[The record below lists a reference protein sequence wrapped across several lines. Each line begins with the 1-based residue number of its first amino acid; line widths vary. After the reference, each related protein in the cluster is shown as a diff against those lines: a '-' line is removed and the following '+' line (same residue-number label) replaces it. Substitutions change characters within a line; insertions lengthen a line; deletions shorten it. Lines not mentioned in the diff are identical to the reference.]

1 MKHYSSL
8 VKYSL
13 EKGPALPNVMQ
24 ITSGDE
30 SNPFMLQALATS
42 MTLVSQLEDDTAHIL
57 NIKIKY
63 YRCTWMLI
71 NGSKY

>member
-1 MKHYSSL
+1 MKYYSSL

-13 EKGPALPNVMQ
+13 EKGAALPNVMQ
-24 ITSGDE
+24 ITS

-42 MTLVSQLEDDTAHIL
+42 MTLVSQLEDDTAPPSMYIL

-63 YRCTWMLI
+63 YI